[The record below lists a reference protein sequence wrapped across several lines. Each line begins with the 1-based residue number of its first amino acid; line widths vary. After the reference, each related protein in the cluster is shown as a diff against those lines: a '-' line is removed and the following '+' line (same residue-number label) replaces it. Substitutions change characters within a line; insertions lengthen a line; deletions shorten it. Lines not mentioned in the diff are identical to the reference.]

1 MSFNMTWKKVNLLS
15 TAPLVFACLLTAALN
30 SVAAEFVWSAGYR
43 LPAFLAFSLI
53 AAAALAGGRR
63 INRNRLSAG
72 KTSLD
77 SSLSKLNDEYEYWSH
92 RQVGAVAQSM
102 DGDTQ
107 YVVRGVIEDMG
118 GVERSVLDTAET
130 VGKVLT
136 ISNSGAEAADTVQ
149 TLTTNVSSSIEEMGA
164 AINLIAAQMA
174 NAAAAAAGTSAQ
186 VDNAMRVVDVMR
198 RAVDE
203 SNKIVKVVSDIANQ
217 TNVLALNATIEAA
230 RVGEKGKGFTVV
242 AHEVKQLANQTTKAT
257 DQVRGHLA
265 DLGQTFGQ
273 LVTVTKA
280 IEENIGALRETTDS
294 TASAVEEQSAVASE
308 IRRSAESMSDA
319 ASLAAQAAIDNAD
332 LCQNANQFS
341 NDSASKI
348 TSGVKRL
355 GEMGEKLKGINK
367 LVVGAEVSRGSSVL
381 PVAYPVLL
389 HAARPDT
396 PVKMFDY
403 AGQVVNALELT
414 AGKCRIEG
422 ARLPR
427 PGTRLWLTLCG
438 VSTVE
443 ATVIDA
449 DHLSFAP
456 PQANA
461 MDRIVS
467 THEGVDI
474 PYIEFVKEIAAMV
487 SNAYENAL
495 SAGRITLEA
504 LFDDDYMPI
513 AGSDPVQFTTR
524 FLGLCDELL
533 PPIIDKALGVLP
545 GIVACAAI
553 DRNGYIPCNN
563 AVYSKPQRPDDP
575 AWNNANCRNRRKF
588 LDRVSI
594 SSASNTKPIILQSY
608 LREMG
613 GGAYFLMKDA
623 STPIMVRGRHW
634 GNQRL
639 AYRWSV

>member
-308 IRRSAESMSDA
+308 IRRSADSMSTA
-319 ASLAAQAAIDNAD
+319 AKLAARAATDIAG
-332 LCQNANQFS
+332 LCVTAGGLS
-341 NDSASKI
+341 NDSAANIS
-348 TSGVKRL
+348 SGVNRL
-355 GEMGEKLKGINK
+355 REMGEKLKGITK
-367 LVVGAEVSRGSSVL
+367 LVISAGASQGRSVL

-389 HAARPDT
+389 HASRPGLD
-396 PVKMFDY
+396 VKLLDN
-403 AGQVVNALELT
+403 AGKVVKAIELT
-414 AGKCRIEG
+414 SGKCRIEG
-422 ARLPR
+422 AKLPAR
-427 PGTRLWLTLCG
+427 GTRLWLTLCG
-438 VSTVE
+438 LATVA
-443 ATVIDA
+443 ATVIDS
-449 DHLSFAP
+449 DHLSFTP
-456 PQANA
+456 PRAGE
-461 MDRIVS
+461 MDKILS
-467 THEGVDI
+467 GYDSMDL
-474 PYIEFVKEIAAMV
+474 PYLELTKEIAALM
-487 SNAYENAL
+487 STAYETAL
-495 SAGRITLEA
+495 STGGITMED
-504 LFDDDYMPI
+504 LFDSDYIPI
-513 AGSDPVQFTTR
+513 PGTDPVQFKTR
-524 FLGLCDELL
+524 FLSLAEQVIS
-533 PPIIDKALGVLP
+533 PIMNKALEILP
-545 GIVACAAI
+545 GTLYCVAMDMNAYC
-553 DRNGYIPCNN
+553 PCHNPK
-563 AVYSKPQRPDDP
+563 VCQPQRPNDP
-575 AWNNANCRNRRKF
+575 TWNNANSRNRRKYT
-588 LDRVSI
+588 DRSNLMAI
-594 SSASNTKPIILQSY
+594 ASASPVYLQSY
-608 LREMG
+608 VRDLG
-613 GGAYFLMKDA
+613 NSYILMQD
-623 STPIMVRGRHW
+623 SSSPIMVRGKHW
-634 GNQRL
+634 GAARL
-639 AYRWSV
+639 GYSVKI